1 MKSNLFSRVFA
12 MVIPLVVWLYLSVS
26 AQRADFAAARLE
38 SPAGYCP
45 ASASILASRAG
56 GPNWNGW
63 GVDPHNSRFQP
74 AAEAGLSFNQV
85 PGLRLRCTF
94 GFDGPTS
101 DFSQPPR
108 FGGGLSTRSQRR
120 AASRCNI

>member
-26 AQRADFAAARLE
+26 AQRADFAAARPE

-63 GVDPHNSRFQP
+63 GVDPHNSRFHP
-74 AAEAGLSFNQV
+74 APQTGLSVNQAPRV
-85 PGLRLRCTF
+85 RLKPAVQV
-94 GFDGPTS
+94 DSP
-101 DFSQPPR
+101 
-108 FGGGLSTRSQRR
+108 
-120 AASRCNI
+120 